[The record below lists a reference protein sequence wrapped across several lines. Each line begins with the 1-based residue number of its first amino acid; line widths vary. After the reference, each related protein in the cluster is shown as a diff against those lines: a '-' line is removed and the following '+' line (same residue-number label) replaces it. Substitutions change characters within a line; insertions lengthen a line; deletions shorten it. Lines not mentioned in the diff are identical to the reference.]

1 MKFPYT
7 IPFVEAQGIELLAV
21 GDGKSLLR
29 LALRDDQAN
38 HLGMAH
44 GGVLMTLLDVAMAQ
58 SARIKPTEQ
67 ALITVEMKTTFFRP
81 AHGELTAQGQL
92 LHATERMAFTE
103 ASVLDARGR
112 KCAHATGTFRYVNPK
127 TRSAVLQQHDSA

>member
-1 MKFPYT
+1 MKFPYA
-7 IPFVEAQGIELLAV
+7 IPFVDAQGIELISV
-21 GDGKSLLR
+21 GEGRSQLRLLLR
-29 LALRDDQAN
+29 EDQVN

-58 SARIKPTEQ
+58 SARVKPSEQ
-67 ALITVEMKTTFFRP
+67 ALITVEMKTSFFRP
-81 AHGELTAQGQL
+81 AHGELRVEGTL

-112 KCAHATGTFRYVNPK
+112 RCAHATGTFRYINPK
-127 TRSAVLQQHDSA
+127 ARTEVLQQHDSA